1 VLVAELVTTT
11 QAAREL
17 GISARSLSR
26 WVKDGALEPDLT
38 TPGGHYR
45 WEVGRLRQQL
55 RELRKQDDR

>member
-1 VLVAELVTTT
+1 VSVADLVTTT

-26 WVKDGALEPDLT
+26 WTKDGTLEPDLT

-45 WEVGRLRQQL
+45 WDVDRLRQQL
-55 RELRKQDDR
+55 RDLRERGE

>member
-1 VLVAELVTTT
+1 VPVAELVTTS

-26 WVKDGALEPDLT
+26 WAKDGTLEPDLT

-45 WEVGRLRQQL
+45 WDVVRLRQQL
-55 RELRKQDDR
+55 RELRDRDE